1 MAKDYSRLAEQIV
14 QCVGGKENIKSLI
27 HCMTRL
33 RFQLQ
38 DTEKVDTGKLQQ
50 TEGVIK
56 LMISGEQYQVVI
68 GTHVDE
74 VMAAIEKVTG
84 VSYGGKIDAVEPEDV
99 KKGWKERLSPKNIVN
114 VFIDTVAGI
123 FLPLMGAMM
132 GASLLKAVAIMCSTF
147 GWLSPDN
154 TTYTILYAIGDGFFY
169 FMPIFLAFT
178 AAKKFDAE
186 RFVAVAIACLL
197 YTSG

>member
-38 DTEKVDTGKLQQ
+38 DTEKVDTEKLQQ

-74 VMAAIEKVTG
+74 VMEAIEKVTG
-84 VSYGGKIDAVEPEDV
+84 VSYG
-99 KKGWKERLSPKNIVN
+99 LSLIH
-114 VFIDTVAGI
+114 I
-123 FLPLMGAMM
+123 
-132 GASLLKAVAIMCSTF
+132 
-147 GWLSPDN
+147 
-154 TTYTILYAIGDGFFY
+154 
-169 FMPIFLAFT
+169 
-178 AAKKFDAE
+178 
-186 RFVAVAIACLL
+186 
-197 YTSG
+197 